1 MTFRIGSKSTRR
13 TIWSIKLELL
23 HNTDELQDAVKNGDA
38 HITVKGEIRRKKF
51 EQDSREKKN
60 HK

>member
-23 HNTDELQDAVKNGDA
+23 HNTDELQDAVKHGDA
-38 HITVKGEIRRKKF
+38 HITVKGEIRITNSNRILARKK
-51 EQDSREKKN
+51 S
-60 HK
+60 